1 MTLVHSGHGSCG
13 ANGAG
18 NVANCDF
25 PRITICQIYSTLERA
40 NKNQTFEDLDIS
52 AATQEPAGVR
62 LRVRHRS
69 RHWMLGFASTLW
81 LGWYQLLSVCSSN
94 TDCSI
99 RLEESWNAKTST
111 RWSFVALWI
120 IFLLLYSEP
129 LSKSCQNLVTRVQ
142 TKTKDI
148 LIYSIYF
155 GFRYLHLFI
164 ILSGYNDTNTTVM

>member
-1 MTLVHSGHGSCG
+1 MDNILDISLLLSCPPHSRLVTAELCSDSCDTLWHWSTRDTGHGSCG

-81 LGWYQLLSVCSSN
+81 LAWYQLLSVCSSN
-94 TDCSI
+94 TDCSTQTGGVMKCKNK
-99 RLEESWNAKTST
+99 S
-111 RWSFVALWI
+111 
-120 IFLLLYSEP
+120 LLLSSEP
-129 LSKSCQNLVTRVQ
+129 PSKSCQNLVTRVQ
-142 TKTKDI
+142 RRKI
-148 LIYSIYF
+148 F
-155 GFRYLHLFI
+155 
-164 ILSGYNDTNTTVM
+164 